1 MKSGVYGI
9 KGAIHFRKIIY
20 PPIGLL
26 KINCNIKPSGDD
38 TNVSSALKNKRNII
52 CKYLRGYM
60 NKITILE
67 NKTLKLQNV
76 LSVQV
81 DLESE
86 SDELFDIEINKLNT
100 YIQTH

>member
-1 MKSGVYGI
+1 M
-9 KGAIHFRKIIY
+9 KII
-20 PPIGLL
+20 I
-26 KINCNIKPSGDD
+26 KRDKNIRAK
-38 TNVSSALKNKRNII
+38 V
-52 CKYLRGYM
+52 M

-86 SDELFDIEINKLNT
+86 
-100 YIQTH
+100 

>member
-1 MKSGVYGI
+1 MNTITLSE
-9 KGAIHFRKIIY
+9 HKI
-20 PPIGLL
+20 
-26 KINCNIKPSGDD
+26 
-38 TNVSSALKNKRNII
+38 
-52 CKYLRGYM
+52 
-60 NKITILE
+60 
-67 NKTLKLQNV
+67 LKLQNV

>member
-1 MKSGVYGI
+1 M
-9 KGAIHFRKIIY
+9 KII
-20 PPIGLL
+20 I
-26 KINCNIKPSGDD
+26 KREKNIRAK
-38 TNVSSALKNKRNII
+38 L
-52 CKYLRGYM
+52 M

-100 YIQTH
+100 YIQTHGAKQIGPLI

>member
-1 MKSGVYGI
+1 
-9 KGAIHFRKIIY
+9 
-20 PPIGLL
+20 
-26 KINCNIKPSGDD
+26 
-38 TNVSSALKNKRNII
+38 
-52 CKYLRGYM
+52 M

-86 SDELFDIEINKLNT
+86 SDELFDIEINKLN
-100 YIQTH
+100 IRF

>member
-1 MKSGVYGI
+1 
-9 KGAIHFRKIIY
+9 
-20 PPIGLL
+20 
-26 KINCNIKPSGDD
+26 
-38 TNVSSALKNKRNII
+38 
-52 CKYLRGYM
+52 M
-60 NKITILE
+60 NTITLSE

-100 YIQTH
+100 YIQTSWALDPGGSLAAYIDKRDSTGTNGWCTIG

>member
-1 MKSGVYGI
+1 
-9 KGAIHFRKIIY
+9 
-20 PPIGLL
+20 
-26 KINCNIKPSGDD
+26 
-38 TNVSSALKNKRNII
+38 
-52 CKYLRGYM
+52 M

-100 YIQTH
+100 YILMEQNRLDH

>member
-1 MKSGVYGI
+1 
-9 KGAIHFRKIIY
+9 
-20 PPIGLL
+20 
-26 KINCNIKPSGDD
+26 
-38 TNVSSALKNKRNII
+38 
-52 CKYLRGYM
+52 M

-76 LSVQV
+76 LSMRV

-100 YIQTH
+100 YIQTHGAKQTGSSTIIVSNGDLSGAVSVIVNRDTERR

>member
-1 MKSGVYGI
+1 
-9 KGAIHFRKIIY
+9 
-20 PPIGLL
+20 
-26 KINCNIKPSGDD
+26 
-38 TNVSSALKNKRNII
+38 
-52 CKYLRGYM
+52 M
-60 NKITILE
+60 NTITLSE

-100 YIQTH
+100 YIQTHGA